1 MVEFLLK
8 IEDVNIYE
16 DKDTFGNSE
25 YVITQKND
33 NIVAKKLE
41 DFKKMQET
49 SKQVAENFYKTVY
62 GYNKHNSQ
70 DEIITASK

>member
-1 MVEFLLK
+1 
-8 IEDVNIYE
+8 
-16 DKDTFGNSE
+16 
-25 YVITQKND
+25 
-33 NIVAKKLE
+33 
-41 DFKKMQET
+41 MQET